1 MIIKHL
7 LLTMRP
13 KQWYKNLVI
22 FIALIFS
29 YNLFDYHKLLYSI
42 YAFLIFCLLS
52 GSVYIVNDIID
63 RKKDSLHPKKKNRP
77 IASGELGLQS
87 AMISLILILGL
98 SLVSAFKI
106 NKEFGYISLTYFF
119 LFILYSFILKNIV
132 IVDIL
137 TIAIGFVIRAIAG
150 AMVIGVVFSSW
161 LVICTFSIAMF
172 LGLGKRRHEI
182 ILLGDDAK
190 NHRKILKEYST
201 EVLDQ
206 MLTIATGFSIISYSM
221 YTFLAD
227 HYYMM
232 ITIPIMVYGTFRY
245 LFLVHNRNIGGE
257 PEMLFKDKG
266 IIVSIVLWGFIVIGI
281 LYLK

>member
-1 MIIKHL
+1 
-7 LLTMRP
+7 MRP
-13 KQWYKNLVI
+13 KQWYKNFVI

-77 IASGELGLQS
+77 IASGKLGIQS

-98 SLVSAFKI
+98 SLASAFKI
-106 NKEFGYISLTYFF
+106 NKEFGYISLIYFL
-119 LFILYSFILKNIV
+119 LFILYSLILKNIV
-132 IVDIL
+132 IVDVL

-150 AMVIGVVFSSW
+150 AIAISVMFSSW
-161 LVICTFSIAMF
+161 LVICTFSIAIF

-221 YTFLAD
+221 YTFLAG

-245 LFLVHNRNIGGE
+245 LFLIHNRNIGGE

-281 LYLK
+281 LYLE